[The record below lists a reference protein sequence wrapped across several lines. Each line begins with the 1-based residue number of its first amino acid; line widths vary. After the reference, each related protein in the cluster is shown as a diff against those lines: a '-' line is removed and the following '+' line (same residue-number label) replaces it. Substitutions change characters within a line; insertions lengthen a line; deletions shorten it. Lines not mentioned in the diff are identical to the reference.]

1 MKEAVRVA
9 LLVNGAEHTVV
20 VEPRMVLADMLRGR
34 LDLHSIHLGCEEGVC
49 GACTVLV
56 DGQPATSCLVLAVQ
70 AEGRSITTLEGL
82 DGQPTMT
89 DLQAAFHQNFALQCG
104 FCTPGMLVNLLSLLE
119 DQAASSPPSE
129 HDVRTRLNGNL
140 CRCTGYQSI
149 VAAAMQAARSVSG
162 RADP

>member
-1 MKEAVRVA
+1 MKESVQVT
-9 LLVNGAEHTVV
+9 LLVNGIEHAMA
-20 VEPRMVLADMLRGR
+20 VETRMVLADVLRER

-56 DGQPATSCLVLAVQ
+56 DGEPATSCLMLAVQ

-82 DGQPTMT
+82 DGEPTMAG
-89 DLQAAFHQNFALQCG
+89 LQASFHENFALQCG
-104 FCTPGMLVNLLSLLE
+104 FCTPGMLVNLFSLLE
-119 DQAASSPPSE
+119 DRAASSPPSE

-149 VAAAMQAARSVSG
+149 VAAAMEAARSGSRLG
-162 RADP
+162 DP